1 MKYIPL
7 KTCNRD
13 DIDEWIE
20 KSNGIIELLKSEP
33 DSKKRKVI
41 IKKNAKHW
49 RDAGLLKFL
58 KDLSNNK
65 CWYTEVKFAA
75 EYPQVEHFRPKSCAR
90 DEDWKLCHEG
100 YWWLAFDIDNY
111 RLSKPMPNVVKGTYF
126 PLRKR
131 RRAAIEP
138 TDSIDDEDAL
148 FIDPSIDE
156 DSQLIAF
163 NRLGLPEPIQEPEVD
178 LDDWDYKRIEFSIE
192 RYRLDDKDL
201 CDLRKAL
208 WQSISERFDEYKNLL
223 QKAKAERSKVI
234 AGQAMQVKKE
244 LKVFLTNPDQEFTA
258 VVRDC
263 FNSDIVGQRV
273 MMELLQM
280 QAAA

>member
-1 MKYIPL
+1 MKYISL
-7 KTCNRD
+7 KTCVRD
-13 DIDEWIE
+13 DIDAWIK
-20 KSNGIIELLKSEP
+20 KSKTIIALLSAEP

-41 IKKNAKHW
+41 IKKNAQHW
-49 RDAGLLKFL
+49 RDSELLEFL
-58 KDLSNNK
+58 KKLSNKK

-90 DEDWKLCHEG
+90 DENWKLCHGG
-100 YWWLAFDIDNY
+100 YWWLAFDISNY

-131 RRAAIEP
+131 RFAALEP
-138 TDSIDDEDAL
+138 TDSVENEDAL
-148 FIDPSIDE
+148 FIDPTVDE
-156 DSQLIAF
+156 DCQLIAF
-163 NRLGLPEPIQEPEVD
+163 NRLGLPEPIKEPAVD
-178 LDDWDYKRIEFSIE
+178 LDEWDIMRIEFSIK

-208 WQSISERFDEYKNLL
+208 WQSISERFFEYQRLL
-223 QKAKAERSKVI
+223 KKAKVENNKIA
-234 AGQAMQVKKE
+234 AGQARQVKEEIK
-244 LKVFLTNPDQEFTA
+244 LFLTNPDQEFTA

-263 FNSDIVGQRV
+263 FNSDIVGQRIIA
-273 MMELLQM
+273 EHAQM